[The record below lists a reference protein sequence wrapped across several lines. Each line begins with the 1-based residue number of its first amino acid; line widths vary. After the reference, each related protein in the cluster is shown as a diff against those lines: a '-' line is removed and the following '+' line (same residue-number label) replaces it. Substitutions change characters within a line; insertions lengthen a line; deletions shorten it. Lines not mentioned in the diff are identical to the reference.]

1 MKVTNFTAI
10 IWEAISQIDARRP
23 APFSFQEIHEAA
35 SQGRLLD
42 LLGRNS
48 SSGFTRFLL
57 VGKESGNPQVEE
69 ALGRASKVLN
79 GQELRQALIGDNPW
93 CLLIAMALQAIQA
106 EFPEQ
111 SAHPQLAELGGQ
123 WQS

>member
-10 IWEAISQIDARRP
+10 IWEAISQIDARRS

-35 SQGRLLD
+35 AQGRLLD

-48 SSGFTRFLL
+48 ASGFTKFLL
-57 VGKESGNPQVEE
+57 VGKEQGNSEVEE

-79 GQELRQALIGDNPW
+79 GQELRQALIGDDPW
-93 CLLIAMALQAIQA
+93 CLLIAIALQAIQA
-106 EFPEQ
+106 EFPDH
-111 SAHPQLAELGGQ
+111 SGHPKFAESSVL
-123 WQS
+123 

>member
-1 MKVTNFTAI
+1 MKITNFTAI
-10 IWEAISQIDARRP
+10 IWEAISQIDARKP
-23 APFSFQEIHEAA
+23 APFSFQQVHEAA
-35 SQGRLLD
+35 THGRLLD

-48 SSGFTRFLL
+48 VSGFTKFLL
-57 VGKESGNPQVEE
+57 VGKEQGESDVED

-106 EFPEQ
+106 EFPDH
-111 SAHPQLAELGGQ
+111 SGHPKVAELSER
-123 WQS
+123 W